1 MSEIECLR
9 AQLDAE
15 RTARREA
22 ELQVAARDKELTVL
36 RDEVRRQQALLEESG
51 RDRME
56 ELIQA
61 RDAAEEA
68 TAKLQ
73 GALDAAMQL
82 ADEANAAHRAKS
94 EFLAIMSHELRTP
107 LNGVLGFLHLLLA
120 SELDEEQRDWVQ
132 TIQASSQGL
141 LTILNDILDFSRL
154 EADRMTV
161 ERVPLSL
168 EGCGREVVNLLKPEA
183 RGRGLDLS
191 FECTAPE
198 GCPVLGD
205 PGRVRQVLLNLIGN
219 ALKFTE
225 RGTVRVLV
233 EPVAAGDEGWARI
246 SVIDTGIG
254 IPVEKQALLFE
265 KFTQAD
271 STATRRFGGTGLGL
285 AISKRLVELMGG
297 RIGFHS
303 QVGRGSTFWLSLP
316 PVPQDG
322 SGLIHPF
329 QGRMD
334 MIPDVSIGGPHRAP

>member
-1 MSEIECLR
+1 MSEIECCR

-15 RTARREA
+15 RAARREA
-22 ELQVAARDKELTVL
+22 EQRAAARERELV
-36 RDEVRRQQALLEESG
+36 
-51 RDRME
+51 
-56 ELIQA
+56 QA

-73 GALDAAMQL
+73 GTLDAAMQL

-94 EFLAIMSHELRTP
+94 EFLAIVSHELRTP

-120 SELDEEQRDWVQ
+120 SELNEEQRDWVQ
-132 TIQASSQGL
+132 TIQASSEAL

-154 EADRMTV
+154 EADRMAV

-168 EGCGREVVNLLKPEA
+168 ESCGRDVVNLLKPEA

-191 FECTAPE
+191 IECTASE
-198 GCPVLGD
+198 GCRVLGD

-225 RGTVRVLV
+225 RGSVYVLV
-233 EPVAAGDEGWARI
+233 EPAPDGGQGQARVSI
-246 SVIDTGIG
+246 IDTGIG
-254 IPVEKQALLFE
+254 IPAEKQVLLFE

-297 RIGFHS
+297 RIGFRS
-303 QVGRGSTFWLSLP
+303 EVGRGSTFWFSLP
-316 PVPQDG
+316 PVPQG
-322 SGLIHPF
+322 ESGLTHPF
-329 QGRMD
+329 QGKTD
-334 MIPDVSIGGPHRAP
+334 MIPDPSAGVPHRAP